1 MGFFNKIFKGRTTI
15 PEHHISDNQPETSEE
30 SNDRE
35 AEFET
40 LRDDGI
46 RAMRIGEANYAERC
60 FEAALQRKDDDG
72 IKGLLAELYI
82 QSRCG
87 EKALPILEALLQKHP
102 HETKL
107 RIAAMQAADQCSDW
121 DRMETD
127 ASELQ
132 RQEPDNPNAL
142 YFQAQAAYGK
152 GNDIAA
158 VAFLTQL
165 SKDHPDLKQPYLLRA
180 KTLYRMQQ
188 YSEAL
193 KDIETVIGMKD
204 GKDEESLL
212 LQGDILK
219 AMGLTDK
226 AIQSYEEVN
235 AMDPFHQEAILK
247 TGDLLAA
254 TGHNDKA
261 LSLYNDA
268 IELQPDFAQAYKAR
282 GGLRLKLHDEAG
294 AADDLKKALELA
306 PEEAKHINGEYNTL
320 QSEMN
325 ARYRAQNP
333 FNF

>member
-1 MGFFNKIFKGRTTI
+1 MGFFKRIFGRQDVPTAVKT
-15 PEHHISDNQPETSEE
+15 EVALSETSEE
-30 SNDRE
+30 TASKE
-35 AEFET
+35 TEFET

-46 RAMRIGEANYAERC
+46 RAMRIGQTEYAERC
-60 FEAALQRKDDDG
+60 FQAALERKDDDET
-72 IKGLLAELYI
+72 KGLLAELFI
-82 QSRCG
+82 QDHHG
-87 EKALPILEALLQKHP
+87 KEALPILEALIRKYPQ
-102 HETKL
+102 ETKL
-107 RIAAMQAADQCSDW
+107 RIAAIQAASQCNDW
-121 DRMETD
+121 EKME
-127 ASELQ
+127 AEAKNLQ
-132 RQEPDNPNAL
+132 QQEPDNPNTL
-142 YFQAQAAYGK
+142 YFRAEAAYGK

-165 SKDHPDLKQPYLLRA
+165 SKDYPDLKQPYLLRA

-212 LQGDILK
+212 LQGDIQK
-219 AMGLTDK
+219 AMGITDE
-226 AIQSYEEVN
+226 AIQSYEEVH
-235 AMDPFHQEAILK
+235 AMNPFNQEAILK

-306 PEEAKHINGEYNTL
+306 PEEGKHINGEYSSL

>member
-1 MGFFNKIFKGRTTI
+1 MGFFKNIFKNRATT
-15 PEHHISDNQPETSEE
+15 PTHHTAGNPSEKSEE
-30 SNDRE
+30 PAEKDN
-35 AEFET
+35 EFET

-60 FEAALQRKDDDG
+60 FKAALERKDDDD

-82 QSRCG
+82 QSQCG
-87 EKALPILEALLQKHP
+87 EKALPILETLIQKHP
-102 HETKL
+102 HKTKL
-107 RIAAMQAADQCSDW
+107 RIAAMQAAGQCSDW
-121 DRMETD
+121 DRMETV

-158 VAFLTQL
+158 VALLTQL
-165 SKDHPDLKQPYLLRA
+165 CKEHPDLKQPYLLRA

-188 YSEAL
+188 YDEAL
-193 KDIETVIGMKD
+193 KDVETVTDMKD

-212 LQGDILK
+212 LQGDIQK
-219 AMGLTDK
+219 AMGLTDH
-226 AIQSYEEVN
+226 AIKSYEEVN
-235 AMDPFHQEAILK
+235 ALNPFNQEAILK
-247 TGDLLAA
+247 SGELLAA

-268 IELQPDFAQAYKAR
+268 IGLQPDFAQAYKAR

-306 PEEAKHINGEYNTL
+306 PEEGKHINGEYSTL

>member
-1 MGFFNKIFKGRTTI
+1 MGFFNKIFKGRTTT

-82 QSRCG
+82 QSQCG
-87 EKALPILEALLQKHP
+87 EKALPILEALIQKHP

-107 RIAAMQAADQCSDW
+107 RIAAMQAAGQCSDW
-121 DRMETD
+121 DRMETE

-158 VAFLTQL
+158 VALLTQL

-188 YSEAL
+188 YGEAL
-193 KDIETVIGMKD
+193 KDIETVVGMKD

-212 LQGDILK
+212 LQGDILN
-219 AMGLTDK
+219 AMGLTNK
-226 AIQSYEEVN
+226 ALQSYEEVN
-235 AMDPFHQEAILK
+235 ALDPFNREAIIK
-247 TGDLLAA
+247 RGALLAG

-294 AADDLKKALELA
+294 AADDLKKALELR
-306 PEEAKHINGEYNTL
+306 PEEGHRINGEYSTL
-320 QSEMN
+320 QNEMN
-325 ARYRAQNP
+325 ARYRANNP

>member
-1 MGFFNKIFKGRTTI
+1 MGFFNKIFKSQQPAATQHT
-15 PEHHISDNQPETSEE
+15 SDNPSDTSDETRSKD
-30 SNDRE
+30 S
-35 AEFET
+35 EFET

-46 RAMRIGEANYAERC
+46 RAMRIGETDYAERC
-60 FEAALQRKDDDG
+60 FEAALQRKEDDG

-82 QSRCG
+82 QSHCG
-87 EKALPILEALLQKHP
+87 NKALPILEALVEKHP

-107 RIAAMQAADQCSDW
+107 RIAAMQAARQCDDW
-121 DRMETD
+121 ERMEKE
-127 ASELQ
+127 ALELQ
-132 RQEPDNPNAL
+132 QQEPDNPNGL
-142 YFQAQAAYGK
+142 YFQAEAAYGK
-152 GNDIAA
+152 GNDIAV

-165 SKDHPDLKQPYLLRA
+165 IKEHPDLKQPYLLRA

-193 KDIETVIGMKD
+193 KDIDTVIGMED

-219 AMGLTDK
+219 SMGLTDK

-235 AMDPFHQEAILK
+235 AMDPFNQEAILK

-306 PEEAKHINGEYNTL
+306 PEEAKHINGEYNSL
-320 QSEMN
+320 QNEMN
-325 ARYRAQNP
+325 ARYRANNP
-333 FNF
+333 FHF